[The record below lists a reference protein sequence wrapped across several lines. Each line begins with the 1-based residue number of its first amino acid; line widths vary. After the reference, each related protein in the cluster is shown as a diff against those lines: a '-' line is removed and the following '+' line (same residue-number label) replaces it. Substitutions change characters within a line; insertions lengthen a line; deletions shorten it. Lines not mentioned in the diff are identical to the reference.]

1 MKADFLLIGKV
12 AKPHGLRGQVKV
24 HSYAS
29 SYENFFAGR
38 KVYLSQGEEMKALL
52 ISEGK
57 VQAHSLL
64 LHFQGLDNR
73 QQAEAISGC
82 SLYIEQKDLQ
92 ALPEGE
98 YYWYQLIGSRVY
110 NDQGRFLGIL
120 EEIFS
125 TPAHDI
131 WVIRDDKKE
140 ILLPA
145 VEDFVISVDLPQREI
160 RIRDLED
167 PSGGNDMGN
176 DS

>member
-1 MKADFLLIGKV
+1 MKSDFLLIGKV

-24 HSYAS
+24 LSYAS
-29 SYENFFAGR
+29 SYESFSAGR

-52 ISEGK
+52 ISEVK
-57 VQAHSLL
+57 VQTHSLL

-73 QQAEAISGC
+73 QQAEAISGY
-82 SLYIEQKDLQ
+82 SLFIEEKDLQ

-98 YYWYQLIGSRVY
+98 YYRYQLIGSRVY
-110 NDQGRFLGIL
+110 NDQGRFLGIM

-125 TPAHDI
+125 TAAHDI

-140 ILLPA
+140 LLVPA
-145 VEDFVISVDLPQREI
+145 VEDFVISVNLPQGEI
-160 RIRDLED
+160 RIRDLEG
-167 PSGGNDMGN
+167 PSGGDNTGN